1 MGRLLVS
8 SAHPKLPGTYLESGS
23 CEGRPAYVKD
33 GALDSQLGAGLLFA
47 FWLLFYTIIILYIY
61 IYIYLFNIPTYPH
74 SFAKFGRIF

>member
-33 GALDSQLGAGLLFA
+33 GASDS
-47 FWLLFYTIIILYIY
+47 
-61 IYIYLFNIPTYPH
+61 
-74 SFAKFGRIF
+74 